1 MKKEILIIFGGRSG
15 EHEVSLQ
22 SAASVYNHLDRKKYS
37 IHLIGITKEG
47 KWYLQ
52 DNPDIGQKSLLI
64 KSSKNKKVSL
74 LPMEGFLCKN
84 SIIKVDIVIP
94 LVHGTFGEDG
104 KLQGLLE
111 MAGFP
116 YIGSN
121 VGGSY
126 LAMDKDIS
134 KMIWQSNKINT
145 VPYRVIKKWQYPQ
158 HLEQIINKEMIK
170 DFGFPLFVKP
180 SKAGSSVGVAK
191 AENEEELSGA
201 IIDAFLFDT
210 KVIVE
215 PAIIGREIECS
226 VIGNNTDIE
235 SFPPG
240 EVAPTHDYYDY
251 NAKYID
257 PDGAGLIIPAEISKK
272 QSEEIQDIAK
282 KAFKAIGLKGFARV
296 DFFLEEKSNKILL
309 NEANTIPGF
318 TNISMFAKLC
328 ENGGLPFFYY
338 SIGNCIYLITLPDH
352 FRNIFIHCQVT
363 STYI

>member
-145 VPYRVIKKWQYPQ
+145 VPYRVIKKWQSPVFTEFCKHAY
-158 HLEQIINKEMIK
+158 ICKSGDSIC
-170 DFGFPLFVKP
+170 FV
-180 SKAGSSVGVAK
+180 
-191 AENEEELSGA
+191 
-201 IIDAFLFDT
+201 
-210 KVIVE
+210 
-215 PAIIGREIECS
+215 
-226 VIGNNTDIE
+226 
-235 SFPPG
+235 
-240 EVAPTHDYYDY
+240 
-251 NAKYID
+251 
-257 PDGAGLIIPAEISKK
+257 
-272 QSEEIQDIAK
+272 
-282 KAFKAIGLKGFARV
+282 
-296 DFFLEEKSNKILL
+296 
-309 NEANTIPGF
+309 
-318 TNISMFAKLC
+318 
-328 ENGGLPFFYY
+328 
-338 SIGNCIYLITLPDH
+338 
-352 FRNIFIHCQVT
+352 
-363 STYI
+363 